1 MANAQALIGKSL
13 GSYTLQEMIGKGKVS
28 AVFLA
33 AQTGL
38 KPSVALKILLPVAS
52 RSPLERAGFLERFRQ
67 KMDILAAMQH
77 PNILPIYEHGEYDG
91 FACLVMPYMS
101 DGTLWNVMEQEGQL
115 PLSNI
120 ADYLDQLAPAL
131 DYAHEQSIFHRD
143 IAPTNILC
151 TADGQ
156 LLLTDFGLTDI
167 VLERR
172 VSQLRLLKANLFI
185 GSPAYMAPEQIMG
198 ASTDASADIYAM
210 GVILFQMVTGRL
222 PFQGETPLAIAAQQ
236 VQGMPP
242 SPCSLRPD
250 LPEAAEQV
258 ILRTLAKRPDERYTH
273 MRDVARAFRVALTA
287 TETLPPAIV
296 SETTAPEI
304 SSTSFRDATVFQ
316 EPSKAL
322 AVVQNG
328 SKIHSSDA
336 SKATRVLSVAAVTL
350 FPASQSA
357 PVTVDDG
364 NINRSMPT
372 GALTTVNADR
382 KASLPVARP
391 RLGRTSSLLQ
401 PMEPTTLES
410 QKGLIE
416 DPSPEQP
423 VETGERLE
431 AIIEQ
436 SVDTRETPS
445 AIAEQERANTTLTVP
460 NTDTQVSLS
469 SNTDVVSPSRP
480 LNITGGMALDIPNT
494 EQTTEGTLKLTGA
507 VKIVQVPVAGQ
518 PGRYVTGL
526 LPVLP
531 ETDQPEEPSSS
542 AATNEQTRPNSLEGR
557 AKYLFQRVTTL
568 SKRRKIAAL
577 SLLVVVIL
585 LGSGLLAIARP
596 HGSTD
601 NTKNVHVKQNVPN
614 VQATHASQATAT
626 VQANNIL
633 SDTLS
638 QNIHNWPIARTGSQ
652 QFFFAGGTYHI
663 LDEDSKQS
671 APSLLPGIVLQE
683 PLNYRLSMEEIKGN
697 DNSINNSFGMILFF
711 SSQSKAGH
719 TESTFY
725 SFEVVNIKGGQYQ
738 FWKYDSSKGTSPW
751 TSLWH
756 QTFGNEFHQGEGS
769 KNMNTFD
776 VSVRNSVF
784 TFTINGKVV
793 GSVKDSSFSSGQVGM
808 LVNLNGTEVAFSN
821 LSLTY
826 Q

>member
-1 MANAQALIGKSL
+1 LANAQALIGKTL
-13 GSYTLQEMIGKGKVS
+13 GGCTLQEMIGKGKLS

-38 KPSVALKILLPVAS
+38 KPAVALKILLPVAS
-52 RSPLERAGFLERFRQ
+52 RSPVERDAFLERFRQ

-101 DGTLWNVMEQEGQL
+101 DGTLGNVMEQEGQL

-143 IAPTNILC
+143 ITPTNILC
-151 TADGQ
+151 TPDGQ

-172 VSQLRLLKANLFI
+172 VSQLRLLKANLFV
-185 GSPAYMAPEQIMG
+185 GSPTYMAPEQVMG
-198 ASTDASADIYAM
+198 DSTDGSADIYAM

-236 VQGMPP
+236 VQDTPP
-242 SPCSLRPD
+242 SPSSLRPD
-250 LPEAAEQV
+250 LPVAAEQV
-258 ILRTLAKRPDERYTH
+258 ILRSLAKKPTERYTH
-273 MRDVARAFRVALTA
+273 MQDVAHAFRVALTA
-287 TETLPPAIV
+287 TETLPPAIIA
-296 SETTAPEI
+296 ETIAPEI
-304 SSTSFRDATVFQ
+304 SSTSFSDAPVGQ
-316 EPSKAL
+316 ETSNAL
-322 AVVQNG
+322 AVVNINNG
-328 SKIHSSDA
+328 SKIQSSHT
-336 SKATRVLSVAAVTL
+336 SKATRVLPAAAVTL
-350 FPASQSA
+350 FPVSQSA
-357 PVTVDDG
+357 PVTVDNG
-364 NINRSMPT
+364 NIDRTMPT
-372 GALTTVNADR
+372 GTLTTVNADR
-382 KASLPVARP
+382 QTPLPAARP
-391 RLGRTSSLLQ
+391 RLGRAASLLR
-401 PMEPTTLES
+401 PMEPTTLEP
-410 QKGLIE
+410 QKSLVE
-416 DPSPEQP
+416 DPSSDQP
-423 VETGERLE
+423 VEIGERLA
-431 AIIEQ
+431 AIEEVGAGKTQ
-436 SVDTRETPS
+436 S
-445 AIAEQERANTTLTVP
+445 AIAEQERANTTPTVP
-460 NTDTQVSLS
+460 DTDTPLS
-469 SNTDVVSPSRP
+469 MASNTDIVSPSLP
-480 LNITGGMALDIPNT
+480 LTITGSRVLDIPNT

-531 ETDQPEEPSSS
+531 ETDQPEEPSAS
-542 AATNEQTRPNSLEGR
+542 AATDEQARSKSLEGR

-568 SKRRKIAAL
+568 PKQRKIAVL

-585 LGSGLLAIARP
+585 LASGLVAIVRP
-596 HGSTD
+596 HNNTD
-601 NTKNVHVKQNVPN
+601 DTKNVHIKQNVPN
-614 VQATHASQATAT
+614 VQATLASQATAT

-652 QFFFAGGTYHI
+652 QFFFADGAYHI

-697 DNSINNSFGMILFF
+697 DSSINNSFGMILFF

-776 VSVRNSVF
+776 VSVRNGVF